1 MARQRQLCDQLS
13 HLPAK
18 GGTTDSPLFEV
29 FVMPTPFRLLA
40 LSPALLLAACNSS
53 EDAAPAAPAPTPTP
67 VLTTTPTPQVA
78 ADGSPL
84 AAGAWQIGE
93 NATGASASF
102 VSPEGQNL
110 LAITCDNTAKVV
122 SLSVANA
129 TPGNQTFVLQS
140 GGTAARLDTIAD
152 NNAADPHQAAAI
164 APSAPVF
171 NGFVQP
177 GGTIEV
183 SQPGGMTLRL
193 PATSGI
199 RRVFEACQ

>member
-1 MARQRQLCDQLS
+1 MS
-13 HLPAK
+13 K
-18 GGTTDSPLFEV
+18 
-29 FVMPTPFRLLA
+29 FRLLA
-40 LSPALLLAACNSS
+40 LSPALLVAACSAS
-53 EDAAPAAPAPTPTP
+53 DEDAAPAGAPSPTPTP

-102 VSPEGQNL
+102 VSPEGRNL
-110 LAITCDNTAKVV
+110 LSITCDNTTKAV
-122 SLSVANA
+122 SLAVANA

-152 NNAADPHQAAAI
+152 NNAADPHQRAAI
-164 APSAPVF
+164 APAAPVF
-171 NGFVQP
+171 AGFVQP
-177 GGTIEV
+177 GQTIEV
-183 SQPGGMTLRL
+183 SQPGGSTLRL

>member
-1 MARQRQLCDQLS
+1 M
-13 HLPAK
+13 
-18 GGTTDSPLFEV
+18 SPR
-29 FVMPTPFRLLA
+29 RLLA
-40 LSPALLLAACNSS
+40 LSPVLLIAACSS
-53 EDAAPAAPAPTPTP
+53 SDEPAPVAASPTP
-67 VLTTTPTPQVA
+67 MPTLTTTPTPLVA

-102 VSPEGQNL
+102 TSPEGQNL
-110 LAITCDNTAKVV
+110 LSVTCDSAAKVV
-122 SLSVANA
+122 SLGVASA

-152 NNAADPHQAAAI
+152 GNAADPHQRAAI